1 MPQATIQAQVG
12 PQVLTDGSVAN
23 ARLEKTGSVVM
34 QELHGRYYESAYR
47 KQMFSASAAGVT
59 TSAGTTTTFTGLAV
73 SNPIGSSVNLAVN
86 KVGAGFSVALAAGAV
101 VGVMA
106 GYSTVNTT
114 NTTTT
119 VARSNIFTG
128 GAGGVATAIT
138 SGTLTGTPTV
148 VAVLGSAGSGALTTY
163 AFAPQ
168 QFDFEGS
175 LIIPPGGYVA
185 SYTSTAS
192 GAAGATFSIQ
202 WEEIPI

>member
-138 SGTLTGTPTV
+138 SGTLR
-148 VAVLGSAGSGALTTY
+148 
-163 AFAPQ
+163 
-168 QFDFEGS
+168 
-175 LIIPPGGYVA
+175 GYD
-185 SYTSTAS
+185 
-192 GAAGATFSIQ
+192 
-202 WEEIPI
+202 WLLRRR